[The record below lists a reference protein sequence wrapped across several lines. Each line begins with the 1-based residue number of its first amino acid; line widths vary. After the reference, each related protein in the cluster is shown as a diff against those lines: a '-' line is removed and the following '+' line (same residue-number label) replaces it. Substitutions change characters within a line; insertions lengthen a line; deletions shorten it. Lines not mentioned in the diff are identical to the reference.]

1 MLPLSKSIHESCP
14 WFNQWC
20 FTFIKVDPW
29 IVGPDLEGLGVENGE
44 PVDDVSAEVGVHVLR
59 QVLAL
64 VETVGGPVG
73 EIWQSKYC

>member
-1 MLPLSKSIHESCP
+1 MNHVPDLT
-14 WFNQWC
+14 NDV
-20 FTFIKVDPW
+20 TFIKVDPW
-29 IVGPDLEGLGVENGE
+29 IVGPDLKGLRVEDGK

-73 EIWQSKYC
+73 EIWQIKQY